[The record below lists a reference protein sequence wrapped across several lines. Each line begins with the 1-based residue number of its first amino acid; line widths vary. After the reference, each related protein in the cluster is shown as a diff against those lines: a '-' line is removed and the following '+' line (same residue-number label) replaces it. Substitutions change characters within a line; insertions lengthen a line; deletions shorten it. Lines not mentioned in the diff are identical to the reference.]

1 MFGTLDSSILEDPEG
16 ETKSTKSKEILEKN
30 LTQTERRERLFVRL
44 DLISLQATEL
54 NTERQEMRLKEN
66 NFLSGIQS
74 LDLSLTDNL
83 RIDLKIPLQR

>member
-1 MFGTLDSSILEDPEG
+1 MFGALDSSILEGPEG

-30 LTQTERRERLFVRL
+30 LTPTERRERLFVKL
-44 DLISLQATEL
+44 DLILLQATEP